1 MHGFYLIA
9 LDRLRN
15 MTPASRRRVHDAV
28 PMTDTDNATHLTTA
42 LDQVRIVLVGTTHP
56 GNIGATAR
64 AMKAMGLSDL
74 RLVQPARFPAAE
86 ATARA
91 AGADD
96 LLSRARVHE
105 TLAEALDGSAL
116 VVGTTARERHIE
128 WPSLRPRDAAVELL
142 GTGQPAALVFGRER
156 SGLTN
161 DELALCQRAVHIPTD
176 ENFRSLNLAQAVQV
190 CAYELR
196 LSAIGAGKSVERRS
210 SDPMATATELEQLN
224 DHCLR
229 VMAASG
235 YLNPEHP
242 KLLERR
248 LRRFLGRAQLRHSE
262 SQIVRG
268 FLSAIEG
275 RLKEPAD

>member
-1 MHGFYLIA
+1 MTIAEAGTHGANA
-9 LDRLRN
+9 LD
-15 MTPASRRRVHDAV
+15 D
-28 PMTDTDNATHLTTA
+28 
-42 LDQVRIVLVGTTHP
+42 VRIVLVETTHP
-56 GNIGATAR
+56 GNIGAAAR

-74 RLVQPARFPAAE
+74 RLVKPARFPAAE

-96 LLSRARVHE
+96 VLSRARVHE
-105 TLAEALDGSAL
+105 TLGDALGGSAL

-128 WPSLRPRDAAVELL
+128 WPSLLPRDAAAELVA
-142 GTGQPAALVFGRER
+142 TAQPVALVFGRER

-161 DELALCQRAVHIPTD
+161 EELSLCQRAVHIPTD

-196 LSAIGAGKSVERRS
+196 LAAVGSTPPTEQRLG
-210 SDPMATATELEQLN
+210 DPFATATELEQLN
-224 DHCLR
+224 AHCLR

-235 YLNPEHP
+235 YLDPERP

-248 LRRFLGRAQLRHSE
+248 LRRFLSRAELRHSE

-268 FLSAIEG
+268 FLNAIEA
-275 RLKEPAD
+275 RLEEQAD